1 MLYYLNS
8 DPEYYK
14 KMKTGTQNKYNFQK
28 DANGRWI

>member
-14 KMKTGTQNKYNFQK
+14 KMKPKTNLKYNFK
-28 DANGRWI
+28 KEGNKWI